1 MQIRKEK
8 VKTKMIQIPVSLAV
22 YDQVRKKAEAEKRT
36 VHAQCKVWLAPYL
49 KDK

>member
-1 MQIRKEK
+1 
-8 VKTKMIQIPVSLAV
+8 MIQIPVSLAV

-36 VHAQCKVWLAPYL
+36 VPAQCKVWLAPYL